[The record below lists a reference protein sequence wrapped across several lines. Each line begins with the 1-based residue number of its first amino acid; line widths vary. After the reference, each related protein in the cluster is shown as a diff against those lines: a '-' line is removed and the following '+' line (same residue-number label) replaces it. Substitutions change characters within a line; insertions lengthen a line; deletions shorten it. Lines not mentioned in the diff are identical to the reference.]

1 MMMALKTYKLYGENI
16 DLAKKVL
23 ARIKKF
29 EININLGNNLK
40 ITVDKHGYNVNELPQ
55 DMKDDLKTYEGVSQ
69 NMVETLKNYEK
80 LSQHIKDGLKT
91 KQKLKKW
98 VWFDETR
105 NELHDKNHEG
115 ENGDNIVNKG
125 GLDGKTEDNIVTNES
140 QIRFIREQLEEFNRK
155 MELGRCA
162 KLLVD
167 EHGYNVNGLDND
179 MKEAL
184 KTCELVNSLK
194 KLR

>member
-80 LSQHIKDGLKT
+80 SSQHIKDGLNT
-91 KQKLKKW
+91 KQKVKKCMWIDMTRKSKQQRPILKKEVKPW
-98 VWFDETR
+98 RTR
-105 NELHDKNHEG
+105 RSK
-115 ENGDNIVNKG
+115 
-125 GLDGKTEDNIVTNES
+125 
-140 QIRFIREQLEEFNRK
+140 
-155 MELGRCA
+155 
-162 KLLVD
+162 
-167 EHGYNVNGLDND
+167 
-179 MKEAL
+179 
-184 KTCELVNSLK
+184 
-194 KLR
+194 